1 MTNRMSLNTVY
12 AGLLAF
18 CLLLETVGR
27 VLYLETSL
35 FVAILSLVL
44 VAGTAIFCLWYLG
57 ILKKTMQSG
66 PPNGP
71 MAPPMPQQM
80 TMWPELMALLCR
92 MVVTTQVVLSA
103 KFLLGQETI
112 PIAFRWTYAIACLAL
127 TVTTAFLI
135 ERDLRTLLPRLRG

>member
-1 MTNRMSLNTVY
+1 MKPVSLNTAY

-57 ILKKTMQSG
+57 VLKKTMQSG
-66 PPNGP
+66 PQNGP
-71 MAPPMPQQM
+71 D
-80 TMWPELMALLCR
+80 R
-92 MVVTTQVVLSA
+92 KSVV
-103 KFLLGQETI
+103 
-112 PIAFRWTYAIACLAL
+112 
-127 TVTTAFLI
+127 
-135 ERDLRTLLPRLRG
+135 